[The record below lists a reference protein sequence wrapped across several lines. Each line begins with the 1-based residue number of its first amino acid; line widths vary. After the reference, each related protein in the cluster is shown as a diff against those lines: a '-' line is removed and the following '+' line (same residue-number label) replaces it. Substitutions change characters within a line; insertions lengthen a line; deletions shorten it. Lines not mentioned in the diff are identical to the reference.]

1 MFDWIKK
8 IFGGKRKKN
17 QAEETFDYGDWENIA
32 LRRQDIDITMPGER
46 EKYVRALLDQT
57 TDIAGTL
64 EDLNSEYAKV
74 TSYLKDVEEVEALP
88 DAEYQQLYEHAARII
103 NLEQV
108 SRDIPDREKRM
119 SEEEY
124 RQMELFEPESEIILE
139 KLRKN
144 EEYRELVKRD
154 LHRLHAERQAYGI
167 RKQELQSVMYNL
179 KGMSMICVAS
189 MGCCLVLLLLLQ
201 FVFRMDV
208 AVGYILAGLVMAG
221 VLAYVYFKYN
231 DAASEYQRIISGI
244 NKLILLQNRVK
255 IRYVN
260 NTNLLDYLYT
270 KYQTESSSMF
280 ERQLELF
287 REEYDYRKQYERVVE
302 DLSFYRKEMLR
313 MLKRYQ
319 LFDPLVFLH
328 HPEAVIDSRERVE
341 LRHGYNEQRQKLR
354 VQMEHNQGIV
364 DRAKKEIK
372 NIVAEYPEY
381 APEILA
387 IVEEYERE

>member
-1 MFDWIKK
+1 MFNWIKK
-8 IFGGKRKKN
+8 LFGGKRKKN

-103 NLEQV
+103 SLEQA

-287 REEYDYRKQYERVVE
+287 REEYEYRKQYERVVE
-302 DLSFYRKEMLR
+302 DLSFYRKEMLK

-354 VQMEHNQGIV
+354 VQMEHNQGIA

-387 IVEEYERE
+387 IVEEYE

>member
-1 MFDWIKK
+1 MFNWIKK
-8 IFGGKRKKN
+8 LFGGKRKKN
-17 QAEETFDYGDWENIA
+17 LAEETFDYGDWENIA

-103 NLEQV
+103 SLEQA

-287 REEYDYRKQYERVVE
+287 REEYEYRKQYERVVE
-302 DLSFYRKEMLR
+302 DLSFYRKEMLK

-354 VQMEHNQGIV
+354 VQMEHNQGIA

-387 IVEEYERE
+387 IVEEYE

>member
-8 IFGGKRKKN
+8 IFGVKRKKN

>member
-1 MFDWIKK
+1 MFNWIKK
-8 IFGGKRKKN
+8 LFGGKRKKN
-17 QAEETFDYGDWENIA
+17 QAEEAFDYGDWENIA

-64 EDLNSEYAKV
+64 EDLSSEYAKV

-108 SRDIPDREKRM
+108 SRDIPNREKRM

-167 RKQELQSVMYNL
+167 RKQELQSVMYNF

-189 MGCCLVLLLLLQ
+189 MGCCLILLLLLQ
-201 FVFRMDV
+201 FAFHMDV

-231 DAASEYQRIISGI
+231 DAASEYKRVISGI

-280 ERQLELF
+280 ERQLALF
-287 REEYDYRKQYERVVE
+287 HEEYDYRKQYERVVE

>member
-8 IFGGKRKKN
+8 LFGGKRKKI
-17 QAEETFDYGDWENIA
+17 QAEEAFDYGDWENIG
-32 LRRQDIDITMPGER
+32 LRRQDIDITMPEER

-57 TDIAGTL
+57 ADIAGTL
-64 EDLNSEYAKV
+64 EDLSSEYAKV

-88 DAEYQQLYEHAARII
+88 DAEYQQLYGHAVRIVS
-103 NLEQV
+103 LEQA
-108 SRDIPDREKRM
+108 SRDIPDRENRM

-124 RQMELFEPESEIILE
+124 RQMELVGPESEIILE

-201 FVFRMDV
+201 FLFRMDV
-208 AVGYILAGLVMAG
+208 TVGYILAALVMAG

-231 DAASEYQRIISGI
+231 DAALDYQRIISGI

-270 KYQTESSSMF
+270 KYHTESSSMF

-287 REEYDYRKQYERVVE
+287 REEYEYRKQYERVVE

-387 IVEEYERE
+387 IVEEYE

>member
-1 MFDWIKK
+1 MFNWIKK
-8 IFGGKRKKN
+8 LFGGKRKKN
-17 QAEETFDYGDWENIA
+17 QAEEAFDYGDWENIA

-64 EDLNSEYAKV
+64 EDLSSEYAKV

-108 SRDIPDREKRM
+108 SRDIPNREKRM

-189 MGCCLVLLLLLQ
+189 MGCCLILLLLLQ
-201 FVFRMDV
+201 FAFHMDV

-231 DAASEYQRIISGI
+231 DAASEYKRVISGI

-280 ERQLELF
+280 ERQLALF
-287 REEYDYRKQYERVVE
+287 HEEYDYRKQYERVVE

>member
-1 MFDWIKK
+1 MFNWIKK
-8 IFGGKRKKN
+8 LFGGKRKKN

-103 NLEQV
+103 SLEQA

-287 REEYDYRKQYERVVE
+287 REEYEYRKQYERVVE
-302 DLSFYRKEMLR
+302 DLSFYRKEMLK

-387 IVEEYERE
+387 IVEEYE

>member
-17 QAEETFDYGDWENIA
+17 QAEEAFDYGDWENIA

-88 DAEYQQLYEHAARII
+88 DAEYQQLYEHAVRIV

-108 SRDIPDREKRM
+108 SRDIPNREKRM

-231 DAASEYQRIISGI
+231 DAASEYKRIISGI

-287 REEYDYRKQYERVVE
+287 REEYEYRKQYERVVE

-387 IVEEYERE
+387 IVEEYE

>member
-1 MFDWIKK
+1 MFNWIKK
-8 IFGGKRKKN
+8 LFGGKRKKN
-17 QAEETFDYGDWENIA
+17 QAEESFDYGDWENIA

-103 NLEQV
+103 SLEQA

-287 REEYDYRKQYERVVE
+287 REEYEYRKQYERVVE
-302 DLSFYRKEMLR
+302 DLSFYRKEMLK

-387 IVEEYERE
+387 IVEEYE